1 MTDTN
6 TLELMKRL
14 EALEAENQRLKKKTG
29 VEPAKL
35 EIKETKFKGYPMLE
49 FHRGKI
55 RPFSMS
61 IKKLTAIHEGWEQVQ
76 IFLKKHSSQQ
86 KDNEGQQI

>member
-14 EALEAENQRLKKKTG
+14 EALEAENKRLKKKTG
-29 VEPAKL
+29 DEPAKL
-35 EIKETKFKGYPMLE
+35 EIKETEFKGHPMLE
-49 FHRGKI
+49 FHRGKT

-61 IKKLTAIHEGWEQVQ
+61 VKKLTAINEGWEQVQ
-76 IFLKKHSSQQ
+76 AFLKKHSAIQS
-86 KDNEGQQI
+86 DNSEQI

>member
-14 EALEAENQRLKKKTG
+14 EALEAENKRLKEKTG
-29 VEPAKL
+29 DAPAKL
-35 EIKETKFKGYPMLE
+35 EIKETEFKGHPMLE
-49 FHRGKI
+49 FKKGNS

-61 IKKLTAIHEGWEQVQ
+61 VKKLTAIHEGWEQVQ
-76 IFLKKHSSQQ
+76 AFLKKHNAILS
-86 KDNEGQQI
+86 DNPEQI